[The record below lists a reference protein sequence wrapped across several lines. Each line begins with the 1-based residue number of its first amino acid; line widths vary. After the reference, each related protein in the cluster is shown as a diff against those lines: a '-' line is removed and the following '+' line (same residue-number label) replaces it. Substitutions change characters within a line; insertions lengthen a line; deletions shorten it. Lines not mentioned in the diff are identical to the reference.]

1 MKWCSRDEKNCV
13 IKRDHKRGR
22 GCFFGPISLIYCRWK
37 PKKLIILGNLCQI
50 LILLTCQSPCNAT
63 QRMDYNP
70 LNGLGWK
77 TGRKC
82 NLLPNFLCRH
92 LAEEKTITGDVNE
105 LMPPQLVSNYRGT
118 WQVRP
123 LLFCGFFQEINTES
137 RHYSP
142 SALFWLMVWGRNYRN
157 LSKTHRFS
165 LPNQKK
171 QKLKK

>member
-82 NLLPNFLCRH
+82 NLLPNFLCLR
-92 LAEEKTITGDVNE
+92 LAEEKTTTGV
-105 LMPPQLVSNYRGT
+105 LMSWCHHNWWVT
-118 WQVRP
+118 IEVRDKWDLCSFVDFFRKSTQRVDTTAP
-123 LLFCGFFQEINTES
+123 LL
-137 RHYSP
+137 YSDWWFEGGIIETCP
-142 SALFWLMVWGRNYRN
+142 KHTDFHCQTKK
-157 LSKTHRFS
+157 SK
-165 LPNQKK
+165 N
-171 QKLKK
+171 